1 MINPKK
7 LVKILN
13 QDEFV
18 MFIDEDNKSITNK
31 KLLNDIKIL
40 IANLNHK
47 KFKKKYLYQALK
59 KNIIIYFY
67 ILLVYFLTSKFF
79 LKRD

>member
-1 MINPKK
+1 M
-7 LVKILN
+7 KILN

-47 KFKKKYLYQALK
+47 KFKKKIFIPSFK
-59 KNIIIYFY
+59 KI
-67 ILLVYFLTSKFF
+67 
-79 LKRD
+79 